1 MSEFRSLQT
10 RPYFDPWGGAW
21 DLFRSFD
28 RIFQDL
34 DRNEGLRSFGSAPSA
49 RMEDQGERFVLKVD
63 VPGVNEKDIQVDLHD
78 GVLTVSAH
86 RSLTPPEKFDARRR
100 ERGDSSFARSYALG
114 DKVDPEK
121 TTAEVKD
128 GVLTVSIAK
137 AVGAQKKTISV
148 KTA

>member
-10 RPYFDPWGGAW
+10 RPFYDPWGAW
-21 DLFRSFD
+21 DLFRGFD
-28 RIFQDL
+28 ALFQNV
-34 DRNEGLRSFGSAPSA
+34 DRSEGLRSFGYAPSA
-49 RMEDQGERFVLKVD
+49 RIEDAGDHFVLKVD
-63 VPGVNEKDIQVDLHD
+63 VPGVNEKDINVDLHD

-86 RSLTPPEKFDARRR
+86 RSLEAPQKFETRRR
-100 ERGDSSFARSYALG
+100 ERADSSFARSYVLG

-121 TTAEVKD
+121 TMAEIKD

-137 AVGAQKKTISV
+137 APGAQKRTISV